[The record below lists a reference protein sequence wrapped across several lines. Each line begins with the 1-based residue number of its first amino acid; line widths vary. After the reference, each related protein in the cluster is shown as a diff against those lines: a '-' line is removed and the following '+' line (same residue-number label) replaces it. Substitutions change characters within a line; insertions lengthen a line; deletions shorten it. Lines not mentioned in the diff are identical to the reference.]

1 MNKLTLS
8 IADKEKI
15 AWAKAF
21 AKSNNTSLSRLFE
34 NYLNLLEEFDKKEV
48 ILGSAFR
55 QLRDPGKRPSLVEIE
70 KHLKQ
75 RRSRSTSEKQGK

>member
-1 MNKLTLS
+1 MEKLTLS
-8 IADKEKI
+8 IRDKGKI

-34 NYLNLLEEFDKKEV
+34 DYLSLLEEFDKKEV
-48 ILGSAFR
+48 VLGDAFR
-55 QLRDPGKRPSLVEIE
+55 QLRDPGKRPGPVEIE

-75 RRSRSTSEKQGK
+75 RRLRSTSER